1 MVSGTMIT
9 AIRKVHAS
17 KGPWV
22 TEGGYEYNAVI
33 LAAMFAITEHG
44 PGSLSVDRALL
55 PRLKGTG
62 WAVLQ
67 LAAAA
72 AGSYLTTEKLNEA
85 PPEQATAPQVVEQA
99 TDEPRFEREQ
109 SPASTTA

>member
-1 MVSGTMIT
+1 
-9 AIRKVHAS
+9 VHAS

-44 PGSLSVDRALL
+44 PGPVSVDRALL
-55 PRLKGTG
+55 PRMKGTG

-85 PPEQATAPQVVEQA
+85 APEQATAPQVVEQA
-99 TDEPRFEREQ
+99 TDEPRFARER